1 MKKGI
6 LYAVLASVLWAI
18 VNPFIKQGLSYDFS
32 PMNFAGLRFTV
43 VGIILFA
50 YTWHRGMWREIMQH
64 RRLFGNLILINMFMG
79 YTAFYFGVDFVSG
92 AISSIVM
99 GLTPLINVLLAH
111 LVASND
117 RLNRYKVVSLAV
129 SLAGLL
135 LIVGTGSDG
144 SPLDWRGIGGIVL
157 LLACILFQGYSAI
170 SVSEDKGKVD
180 PIFLNAVQ
188 MFFGGLLIYG
198 VGIAAEGFHPFW
210 AKPVGFY
217 ASLGV
222 LVFISVFAFSFWFMA
237 LRTEGTKVSDI
248 NMCRLINPVLG
259 AGAELDHAA
268 RRIPRFQHRGGHG
281 GHRQFAGHLLP
292 GRDDRATVAAA
303 PALTQNGP
311 SPERNGPFS
320 LRLRR
325 LFLLAAF
332 AVQCFP
338 YAGRQGRAGERCFRR
353 ALRHPFQNALDGVRR
368 TPCFELGIG
377 AHAVA
382 KDRLVVFD
390 AHDLHL
396 VGRVVLDLQDGA
408 ARLVGQYGADSVGH
422 AFEIAVP
429 GRAAGHVDH
438 VDLPEPFVGVGI
450 PRMPFETLV
459 LRVEQVSVLDAT
471 DAGIFGQPGHGGEAV
486 GHAER

>member
-1 MKKGI
+1 MHVMKKGI

-144 SPLDWRGIGGIVL
+144 APLDWRGIGGIVL
-157 LLACILFQGYSAI
+157 LLASIVFQGYSAI
-170 SVSEDKGKVD
+170 SVSEDKGRVD
-180 PIFLNAVQ
+180 PVFLNAVQ

-259 AGAELDHAA
+259 AVLSWVM
-268 RRIPRFQHRGGHG
+268 
-281 GHRQFAGHLLP
+281 LP
-292 GRDDRATVAAA
+292 GEYPDFSTVAGMAVIV
-303 PALTQNGP
+303 
-311 SPERNGPFS
+311 SS
-320 LRLRR
+320 LVIYFRGETIVQRWRLRR
-325 LFLLAAF
+325 
-332 AVQCFP
+332 
-338 YAGRQGRAGERCFRR
+338 
-353 ALRHPFQNALDGVRR
+353 H
-368 TPCFELGIG
+368 
-377 AHAVA
+377 
-382 KDRLVVFD
+382 
-390 AHDLHL
+390 
-396 VGRVVLDLQDGA
+396 
-408 ARLVGQYGADSVGH
+408 
-422 AFEIAVP
+422 
-429 GRAAGHVDH
+429 
-438 VDLPEPFVGVGI
+438 
-450 PRMPFETLV
+450 
-459 LRVEQVSVLDAT
+459 
-471 DAGIFGQPGHGGEAV
+471 
-486 GHAER
+486 

>member
-1 MKKGI
+1 MYLKYYPFVPFFTMPGRIRLKIRIRPDRDAVSGICAVPANARPAPGPARPFARTGFVLPAVFRTFAVLKMHVMKKGI

-259 AGAELDHAA
+259 AVLSW
-268 RRIPRFQHRGGHG
+268 IM
-281 GHRQFAGHLLP
+281 LP
-292 GRDDRATVAAA
+292 GEYPDFSTVAGMAVIV
-303 PALTQNGP
+303 
-311 SPERNGPFS
+311 SS
-320 LRLRR
+320 LVIYFRGETIVQRWRLRR
-325 LFLLAAF
+325 
-332 AVQCFP
+332 
-338 YAGRQGRAGERCFRR
+338 
-353 ALRHPFQNALDGVRR
+353 H
-368 TPCFELGIG
+368 
-377 AHAVA
+377 
-382 KDRLVVFD
+382 
-390 AHDLHL
+390 
-396 VGRVVLDLQDGA
+396 
-408 ARLVGQYGADSVGH
+408 
-422 AFEIAVP
+422 
-429 GRAAGHVDH
+429 
-438 VDLPEPFVGVGI
+438 
-450 PRMPFETLV
+450 
-459 LRVEQVSVLDAT
+459 
-471 DAGIFGQPGHGGEAV
+471 
-486 GHAER
+486 

>member
-1 MKKGI
+1 MYLKYYPFVPFFTMPGRIRLKIRIRPDRDAVSGICAVPANARPAPGPARPFARTGFVCRPFFVPLWRKDARYEKGI

-259 AGAELDHAA
+259 AVLSW
-268 RRIPRFQHRGGHG
+268 IM
-281 GHRQFAGHLLP
+281 LP
-292 GRDDRATVAAA
+292 GEYPDFSTVAGMAVIV
-303 PALTQNGP
+303 
-311 SPERNGPFS
+311 SS
-320 LRLRR
+320 LVIYFRGETIVQRWRLRR
-325 LFLLAAF
+325 
-332 AVQCFP
+332 
-338 YAGRQGRAGERCFRR
+338 
-353 ALRHPFQNALDGVRR
+353 H
-368 TPCFELGIG
+368 
-377 AHAVA
+377 
-382 KDRLVVFD
+382 
-390 AHDLHL
+390 
-396 VGRVVLDLQDGA
+396 
-408 ARLVGQYGADSVGH
+408 
-422 AFEIAVP
+422 
-429 GRAAGHVDH
+429 
-438 VDLPEPFVGVGI
+438 
-450 PRMPFETLV
+450 
-459 LRVEQVSVLDAT
+459 
-471 DAGIFGQPGHGGEAV
+471 
-486 GHAER
+486 

>member
-259 AGAELDHAA
+259 AVLSWIMLPGEYPDFSTVAGMA
-268 RRIPRFQHRGGHG
+268 

-325 LFLLAAF
+325 LYLPAAF

-353 ALRHPFQNALDGVRR
+353 AY
-368 TPCFELGIG
+368 GIHSRMPSTG
-377 AHAVA
+377 
-382 KDRLVVFD
+382 F
-390 AHDLHL
+390 
-396 VGRVVLDLQDGA
+396 A
-408 ARLVGQYGADSVGH
+408 ARH
-422 AFEIAVP
+422 ASNSA
-429 GRAAGHVDH
+429 
-438 VDLPEPFVGVGI
+438 
-450 PRMPFETLV
+450 
-459 LRVEQVSVLDAT
+459 
-471 DAGIFGQPGHGGEAV
+471 
-486 GHAER
+486 